1 MDDAD
6 LLRYSRHLLLPEIDV
21 DGQQRLL
28 DASALVLGLGGLG
41 SAAAM
46 YLAAS
51 GVGRMVLA
59 DGDCVE
65 LSNLQRQVLH
75 ATPDVGRSKSASAA
89 AAIRALNPGVQT
101 VEVDE
106 RLDAAGLDR
115 LVPTV
120 SLVLDCSDNY
130 ATRYAVNR
138 ACFRHVRPLV
148 SAAAVRWEGQLC
160 VFDPG
165 DAASPCYRCLYPDE
179 DAQADQSCSAN
190 GIASPVVG
198 TLGVLQALQ
207 VIKYLAGIG
216 DRLIGELLVF
226 DGLGME
232 WHRLRIPRR
241 ADCPV
246 CSAVG
251 RG

>member
-1 MDDAD
+1 MDDEE

-21 DGQQRLL
+21 GGQQRLL
-28 DASALVLGLGGLG
+28 DASVLVLGLGGLG
-41 SAAAM
+41 SAAAL

-59 DGDCVE
+59 DGDRVE

-75 ATPDVGRSKSASAA
+75 ATPDLGRRKSASAA

-101 VEVDE
+101 VEIDA
-106 RLDAAGLDR
+106 RLDEAALDR
-115 LVPTV
+115 WVPTV

-138 ACFRHVRPLV
+138 ACFRHARPLV
-148 SAAAVRWEGQLC
+148 SAAAIRWEAQLC
-160 VFDPG
+160 VFDPS
-165 DAASPCYRCLYPDE
+165 DSASPCYRCLYPDE
-179 DAQADQSCSAN
+179 DAQSDESCTGN
-190 GIASPVVG
+190 GVASPVVG
-198 TLGVLQALQ
+198 MVGVLQALQ
-207 VIKYLAGIG
+207 AIKYLAGVG

-226 DGLGME
+226 DGLGMD
-232 WHRLRIPRR
+232 WHRLRVRRR
-241 ADCPV
+241 ADCAV
-246 CSAVG
+246 CGTAG